1 MKYVIKNSGGL
12 KRMITTTLVML
23 GRVAKYTITEE
34 ADNLILI
41 FGEEDKNK
49 VDKILKY
56 LKVVMINN
64 DDKNE

>member
-34 ADNLILI
+34 ADNLVLI